1 MPSDLPQRLRESTR
15 DLHAQAERSG
25 AMGALLAGTLSLAGY
40 QALLRNLQLLYAE
53 LEAAAA
59 MQGGQA
65 WLAGIDLAPLR
76 RGPALAAD
84 LATAPAIE
92 PAAPTLEYA
101 ARLRHLGASGGA
113 ALLAHLYTRYLGDLH
128 GGQVLQRLIERRYP
142 GTGVAFYDFG
152 AAPEVAHL
160 RQALRGWLAAAP
172 LRADEADAV
181 VEEARWSFAQH
192 VRLFEALA

>member
-25 AMGALLAGTLSLAGY
+25 AMGALIAGRLSLAGY
-40 QALLRNLQLLYAE
+40 QALLRNLQPLYAE

-59 MQGGQA
+59 MQGSQR

-84 LATAPAIE
+84 LATAPVIE
-92 PAAPTLEYA
+92 PVAPALEYA
-101 ARLRHLGASGGA
+101 ARLRGLGESGSP

-128 GGQVLQRLIERRYP
+128 GGQVLQRLIERHHP
-142 GTGVAFYDFG
+142 GARVAFYDFG
-152 AAPEVAHL
+152 GAEQVAQL
-160 RQALRGWLAAAP
+160 RQALRSWLAAAP
-172 LRADEADAV
+172 LDSGEADAV

-192 VRLFEALA
+192 VRLFDALA